1 MAIDMIENNELG
13 ALASSRLGLRQ
24 FADDGK
30 KYAHRNFTGDEE
42 FYNLFGSKARKNSIQ
57 ANVDAENAKWNQLP
71 LKTCED
77 AQRMLD
83 LTKAD
88 IETYNKIIAANDKD
102 PFSPVRLRVARE
114 WEGRAR
120 KKYVELGC
128 AEKIAAVQKA
138 TDRKEF
144 IDLQNKLADEQ
155 VQKAK
160 ADLEGLQS
168 KLSVGG
174 EGLDNKKILLYGGI
188 GVGALILIALIL
200 KR

>member
-13 ALASSRLGLRQ
+13 ALAPSRLGLRQ
-24 FADDGK
+24 FRDDGK
-30 KYAHRNFTGDEE
+30 VYRQRNFAGDEE
-42 FYNLFGSKARKNSIQ
+42 FFNLFGSQARKKSIQ
-57 ANVDAENAKWNQLP
+57 LNVDAENDKWRVLP
-71 LKTCED
+71 LNTCED

-120 KKYVELGC
+120 KKFVELGC

-144 IDLQNKLADEQ
+144 IDLQNRLADEQ
-155 VQKAK
+155 VEKAK
-160 ADLEGLQS
+160 ADLEGVKS
-168 KLSVGG
+168 KVAPDV
-174 EGLDNKKILLYGGI
+174 EGLDNKKILLYGGVGI
-188 GVGALILIALIL
+188 GALILIALIL
-200 KR
+200 RR

>member
-30 KYAHRNFTGDEE
+30 QYAHRNFTGDEE

-71 LKTCED
+71 LKTCGD
-77 AQRMLD
+77 AKRMLD
-83 LTKAD
+83 LTLAD

-102 PFSPVRLRVARE
+102 PFSPHRLRVARE

-120 KKYVELGC
+120 KLYVELNC
-128 AEKIAAVQKA
+128 EETITAAKKEAERKSILDTLTQTGDISVQKA
-138 TDRKEF
+138 QAE
-144 IDLQNKLADEQ
+144 LM
-155 VQKAK
+155 
-160 ADLEGLQS
+160 GLQS
-168 KLSVGG
+168 TFEKGG